1 MKHIENGTRAEGE
14 YIKNKVIQYN
24 MSILTDEAKQPMEQ
38 VSFVLKDEA
47 GKIFGGVTGTMY
59 FYHLHIDFLWDDDS
73 VRHDC
78 YGSPLLNEIEDIAK
92 EKGCILILLY
102 SFSFQAPE
110 FYKKHGYREYGVVED
125 HPKGH
130 SQHFLEKRL

>member
-1 MKHIENGTRAEGE
+1 MKDIESGTRNEGE

-24 MSILTDEAKQPMEQ
+24 MSILTEEVKQQMEQ
-38 VSFVLKDEA
+38 VSFVVKDEE

-59 FYHLHIDFLWDDDS
+59 FYHLHIDFLWVDES
-73 VRHDC
+73 VRHDG
-78 YGSPLLNEIEDIAK
+78 YGSQLLHKIEEIAQ
-92 EKGCILILLY
+92 EKGCRLILLD
-102 SFSFQAPE
+102 SFSFQATE

-130 SQHFLEKRL
+130 NQHFFEKRL

>member
-1 MKHIENGTRAEGE
+1 MKHIKNGTRAEGE

-24 MSILTDEAKQPMEQ
+24 MSILTDEVKQPMEQ
-38 VSFVLKDEA
+38 VSFVVKDEA

-59 FYHLHIDFLWDDDS
+59 FCHLHIDFLWADES
-73 VRHDC
+73 VRYDG
-78 YGSPLLNEIEDIAK
+78 YGSQLLHKIEDIAK
-92 EKGCILILLY
+92 EKGCRLILLD

>member
-1 MKHIENGTRAEGE
+1 MKHIENGTRTEGE

-24 MSILTDEAKQPMEQ
+24 MSILKDEVKQPMEQ
-38 VSFVLKDEA
+38 VSFVVKDED

-59 FYHLHIDFLWDDDS
+59 FNHLHIDFLWVDET
-73 VRHDC
+73 VRHDG
-78 YGSPLLNEIEDIAK
+78 YGSQLLHKIENIAK
-92 EKGCILILLY
+92 EKGCRLILLD
-102 SFSFQAPE
+102 SFSFQAPD

>member
-1 MKHIENGTRAEGE
+1 MKHIENGTRVEGE

-24 MSILTDEAKQPMEQ
+24 MSILRDEAKQPMEQ
-38 VSFVLKDEA
+38 VSFVVKDED

-59 FYHLHIDFLWDDDS
+59 FYHLHIDCLWVDET
-73 VRHDC
+73 VRHDG
-78 YGSPLLNEIEDIAK
+78 YGSQLLHKIEDIAK
-92 EKGCILILLY
+92 EKGCRLILLD
-102 SFSFQAPE
+102 SFSFQAPD

>member
-1 MKHIENGTRAEGE
+1 MKHIENGTRIEGE

-24 MSILTDEAKQPMEQ
+24 MSILTDEVKQPMEE
-38 VSFVLKDEA
+38 VSLVVKNEE
-47 GKIFGGVTGTMY
+47 GKIFGGVPGTMY
-59 FYHLHIDFLWDDDS
+59 FYHLHIDFLWGDKS
-73 VRHDC
+73 VRHDG
-78 YGSPLLNEIEDIAK
+78 YGSQLLHKIEEIAK
-92 EKGCILILLY
+92 EKECRLILLD

-130 SQHFLEKRL
+130 SQHFFEKRL

>member
-1 MKHIENGTRAEGE
+1 MKHIESGTRNEGE

-24 MSILTDEAKQPMEQ
+24 MSILTDEVKKPMEE
-38 VSFVLKDEA
+38 VSLVVKNEE
-47 GKIFGGVTGTMY
+47 GKIFGGVTGRMY
-59 FYHLHIDFLWDDDS
+59 FYHLHIDFLWVDES
-73 VRHDC
+73 VRHDG
-78 YGSPLLNEIEDIAK
+78 YGSQLLHKIEEIAK
-92 EKGCILILLY
+92 EKGCRLILLD

-130 SQHFLEKRL
+130 SQHFFEKRL

>member
-1 MKHIENGTRAEGE
+1 MKHIKNGTRTEGE

-24 MSILTDEAKQPMEQ
+24 MSILTDEARQTMEE
-38 VSFVLKDEA
+38 VRLVVKNEE

-59 FYHLHIDFLWDDDS
+59 FYHLHIYFLWVDES
-73 VRHDC
+73 VRHDG
-78 YGSPLLNEIEDIAK
+78 YGSHLLHEIEGIAK
-92 EKGCILILLY
+92 EKGCRLILLD

-110 FYKKHGYREYGVVED
+110 FYKKHGYREYGIVED

-130 SQHFLEKRL
+130 SQHFFEKRL

>member
-24 MSILTDEAKQPMEQ
+24 MSILTDEAKQLMEQ

-47 GKIFGGVTGTMY
+47 GKIFGGVTGIMY
-59 FYHLHIDFLWDDDS
+59 FYHLHIDFLWVDDS
-73 VRHDC
+73 VRHDG
-78 YGSPLLNEIEDIAK
+78 YGSQLLHKIEDIAK
-92 EKGCILILLY
+92 EKGCRLILLD

>member
-1 MKHIENGTRAEGE
+1 MKHIENGTRIEGE

-24 MSILTDEAKQPMEQ
+24 MSILTDEVKQPMEK
-38 VSFVLKDEA
+38 VSLVVKNEE

-59 FYHLHIDFLWDDDS
+59 FYHLHIAFLWVDKS
-73 VRHDC
+73 VRHDG
-78 YGSPLLNEIEDIAK
+78 YGSQLLHKIEEIAK
-92 EKGCILILLY
+92 GKGCRLILLD

-110 FYKKHGYREYGVVED
+110 FYKKHGYREYGIVED

-130 SQHFLEKRL
+130 SQHFFEKRL

>member
-1 MKHIENGTRAEGE
+1 MKQIENGTRAEGE

-38 VSFVLKDEA
+38 VSFVVKNEE

-59 FYHLHIDFLWDDDS
+59 FHHLHIDFLWVDES
-73 VRHDC
+73 VRHDG
-78 YGSPLLNEIEDIAK
+78 YGSQLLHKMEDVAK
-92 EKGCILILLY
+92 EKGCRLILLD